1 MMYQTENF
9 LNLIKYALHKTSMA
23 EMPELK
29 EPVDWVVLAQIARAH
44 NLFPLFHEVAYKF
57 PEYRES
63 AEYETNAKVAMMII
77 AQQVQKTEMFLELYR
92 AFLKEDLHPIVM
104 KGIICRQMY
113 GEYAEHRPSGD
124 EDILVKKEDFYK
136 AQAIMERCGYEC
148 ELEVVT
154 DNMIDQLQHIGF
166 IEKKNRFLV
175 EVHTNM
181 MGHRNELRT
190 KMSNCFEEVFNNF
203 REEIIKRVPIRTLS
217 HTEHFLFLVLH
228 AFRHF
233 TENGVGI
240 RQLLDILLY
249 QERFENQI
257 EWLELI
263 KVLQENHADKF
274 LGDIQYI
281 GANCLGFKLKQC
293 TATIDPQALLQD
305 VMEDGVFGKRERT
318 DIMAGNIVM
327 EVLNHEKKGLY
338 AWLRAGFPPRR
349 QMLDWAPYLEDRP
362 WLLPIE
368 WIKRWARF
376 IKRARK
382 YDGNLMRE
390 SLYKSQKR
398 IELLRKYGL

>member
-9 LNLIKYALHKTSMA
+9 LNIIKYAIHKTSS
-23 EMPELK
+23 EKLPELQ
-29 EPVDWVVLAQIARAH
+29 EPVDWGVLVKMAKEH
-44 NLFPLFHEVAYKF
+44 NLFALFHEVAYQF
-57 PEYRES
+57 PEYKNSED
-63 AEYETNAKVAMMII
+63 YEKNVQVAILI
-77 AQQVQKTEMFLELYR
+77 VAQQVQKTEMFLELYR

-104 KGIICRQMY
+104 KGIICRQLY
-113 GEYAEHRPSGD
+113 GDYAEHRPSGD
-124 EDILVKKEDFYK
+124 EDILVEKKDFYK
-136 AQAIMERCGYEC
+136 VKELMEESGYKC
-148 ELEVVT
+148 ELEQIT
-154 DNMIDQLQHIGF
+154 KAQIDKLQHISF
-166 IEKKNRFLV
+166 VEKTNGFLV
-175 EVHTNM
+175 EIHTNM
-181 MGHRNELRT
+181 MGHRNALRS
-190 KMSNCFEEVFNNF
+190 KMSNCFEGVFSNF
-203 REEIIKRVPIRTLS
+203 REENIKSVPIRTLS

-249 QERFENQI
+249 QERYENQI
-257 EWLELI
+257 DWSSLT
-263 KVLQENHADKF
+263 KTLQENDADKY
-274 LGDIQYI
+274 LGDIQHI
-281 GANCLGFKLKQC
+281 GCCCLGFDLKQRL
-293 TATIDPQALLQD
+293 ATVEPQVLLED
-305 VMEDGVFGKRERT
+305 MMEVGVFGKRERT

-338 AWLRAGFPPRR
+338 AWLRAGFPARR